1 MRGTCRR
8 WSASIVGILV
18 LLGPC
23 LVHAQNSAVPP
34 AAPTGAIH
42 GTVTDEAGAPIA
54 GAMVS
59 AVGATTIF
67 ALSDRQGR
75 FELAALA
82 PGPYLLRA
90 HRKGFGASRSVTLE
104 IGPGVRVASTLALR
118 RADPQILAAGVGL
131 LGASDD
137 DQPDEAATPATSGDA
152 GTASEEQTETAWR
165 VRHARR
171 GILKDADLAGIVDDD
186 SQAFAP
192 VDVLG
197 RAVGSPARLAT
208 SFFADT
214 PFSGQV
220 NLLTTSSFDTPQQL
234 FSGSNAARG
243 TAYLRVGAPVGTQ
256 GDWTVRGALNQADL
270 TAWLL
275 AGSYKT
281 RAPARHQ
288 YEFGM
293 SYSTQ
298 RYDGGNPLALRD
310 VADGARNAGMVYAAD
325 TFAISPAVTMSYG
338 GRYAQYDYLARRTL
352 VSPRFSVTV
361 TPGDGFR
368 LSASVARRALAPGAE
383 EFLPPGDTGIW
394 LPPQRTFSSLE
405 RGRALDAER
414 ATLVAI
420 TLNRDFGRS
429 SIGFRAFHQQIDDQL
444 VTVFGAELP
453 SQPDA
458 KVGHYLI
465 ANAGDARALGYAAEL
480 STMLAGRVQG
490 SVAYSVATAEMDPAA
505 NLRLLLLLAPSAVRP
520 AAEVIHD
527 VSTTINADVPE
538 TSTRVFVLYRVSN
551 AFARAGAPSGS
562 APERPGLDS
571 RFDVQVRQS
580 LPFLNFTAARWEML
594 IAVRNFFRETFEDA
608 SVYDELLT
616 VRPPKRIVGGVT
628 VHF

>member
-1 MRGTCRR
+1 LT
-8 WSASIVGILV
+8 ASIVGVLV
-18 LLGPC
+18 LLGPG
-23 LVHAQNSAVPP
+23 LVRAQNRTTVPP
-34 AAPTGAIH
+34 IALTGAIH
-42 GTVTDEAGAPIA
+42 GTVTDEAGSPVP

-59 AVGATTIF
+59 AVGAVTVF
-67 ALSDRQGR
+67 AISDRLGQ
-75 FELAALA
+75 FELPALA
-82 PGPYLLRA
+82 PGAYLVRA
-90 HRKGFGASRSVTLE
+90 HRKGFGASRSDTVE
-104 IGPGVRVASTLALR
+104 IRSGVRVASTLALKK
-118 RADPQILAAGVGL
+118 ADPQVLAAGVGL
-131 LGASDD
+131 LGAVDET
-137 DQPDEAATPATSGDA
+137 QPDQATAPATAGDA
-152 GTASEEQTETAWR
+152 AGAREDQTETAWR

-171 GILKDADLAGIVDDD
+171 GILKDADVAGIVDDEDD
-186 SQAFAP
+186 SRAFAP

-208 SFFADT
+208 SFFVDT

-220 NLLTTSSFDTPQQL
+220 NLLTTSSFDTPEQL
-234 FSGSNAARG
+234 FSGSHVARG
-243 TAYLRVGAPVGTQ
+243 TAYARVSAPVGTQ
-256 GDWTVRGALNQADL
+256 GDWTVRGALSQADL

-310 VADGARNAGMVYAAD
+310 VADGARNAGMVYVAD
-325 TFAISPAVTMSYG
+325 TFTIAPAVSVSYG
-338 GRYAQYDYLARRTL
+338 GRYAQYDYLEQRTL

-361 TPGDGFR
+361 APGDGFR

-405 RGRALDAER
+405 PGRPLEGER
-414 ATLVAI
+414 AMLMAI
-420 TLNRDFGRS
+420 ALHRDFGRS
-429 SIGFRAFHQQIDDQL
+429 SIGFRAFHQQIEDQL
-444 VTVFGAELP
+444 VTLFGAELP
-453 SQPDA
+453 SQPVA

-465 ANAGDARALGYAAEL
+465 ANAGNARAVGYAAEL
-480 STMLAGRVQG
+480 STELAGRVQG
-490 SVAYSVATAEMDPAA
+490 SVAYSVATADMDPA
-505 NLRLLLLLAPSAVRP
+505 NMRVLLLLAPSAVRP
-520 AAEVIHD
+520 TPEVIHD
-527 VSTTINADVPE
+527 LSTSINAAVPE
-538 TSTRVFVLYRVSN
+538 TSTRVLVLYRLSN
-551 AFARAGAPSGS
+551 GFARAASTGGS
-562 APERPGLDS
+562 AASDRPGLDS

-594 IAVRNFFRETFEDA
+594 IAVRNFFRETFEDY

-616 VRPPKRIVGGVT
+616 IRPPKRIVGGVT